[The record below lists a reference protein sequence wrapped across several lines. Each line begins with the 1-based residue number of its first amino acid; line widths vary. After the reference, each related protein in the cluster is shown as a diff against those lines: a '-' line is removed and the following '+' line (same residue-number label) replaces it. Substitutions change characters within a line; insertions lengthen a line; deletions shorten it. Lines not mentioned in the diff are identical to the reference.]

1 MLLISMAVIAASFI
15 GLGTYLPN
23 QIPQQHIAI
32 VDNGGGGGYV
42 GNSDGRFCG
51 RGHSKC

>member
-1 MLLISMAVIAASFI
+1 MFLISLTLLAISSI
-15 GLGTYLPN
+15 GPGTLVPN
-23 QIPQQHIAI
+23 QLPQQRIAI
-32 VDNGGGGGYV
+32 VDNGGGGGYI